1 LMNQVPFR
9 LCDRS
14 GQEKVYGT
22 VYQAG
27 RLPSQA
33 VLRFQELTQRR
44 IHTDYVDTLWEEGM

>member
-1 LMNQVPFR
+1 MNQVPFR